1 MKTSIVISTVA
12 VIALSAPA
20 FAGNHNN
27 AQAMVENIK
36 TYGGN
41 TAAAIR
47 PGSDIAEAL
56 EIGNGDFGWGNA
68 GSRATGAGVL
78 AEVAP
83 NAEGGQVSK
92 NGRN

>member
-12 VIALSAPA
+12 VMALSAPA
-20 FAGNHNN
+20 FAGNHTN

-36 TYGGN
+36 TFGGN

-47 PGSDIAEAL
+47 PGSDLAVEL
-56 EIGNGDFGWGNA
+56 EIGKGDFGWGNA
-68 GSRATGAGVL
+68 GSRATGSVGFAVNNT
-78 AEVAP
+78 V
-83 NAEGGQVSK
+83 GGQVAK